1 MFCILYLSLYFI
13 CMCMFR
19 VFNMFARKIESDDPS
34 KERLLKLKRKLGEL
48 VHDAIDGDGDVED
61 GEDEDDDGDKCKYK

>member
-1 MFCILYLSLYFI
+1 MFCILYLSLCF
-13 CMCMFR
+13 MCMFR

-48 VHDAIDGDGDVED
+48 VHDGDG
-61 GEDEDDDGDKCKYK
+61 GEL